1 MNSSD
6 SVDKWIESQKGGK
19 GPLFLSVVVPAF
31 NERWRLPP
39 TIIDMVDY
47 LERKDFA
54 YEIIVV
60 DDGSTDETAEI
71 VKKFE
76 RVREQVRLIRLPRNA
91 GKGHA
96 VRTGI
101 LNAKG
106 AHIIFADA
114 DGSTPISEID
124 RLLDAIR
131 NGADVAI
138 GSRALSSD
146 ETQVKTVWYRKL
158 LGRSFNYVVNVI
170 LLPGIADT
178 QCGFK
183 MFTAKAAEFLFTRQ
197 KSDGFSF
204 DVEILFIAQRAGLKI
219 AEIPINWENVPG
231 SKVSLVLDAL
241 RMFRDVFRFK
251 VQHRNIKPDLFASQ
265 TLKVD

>member
-1 MNSSD
+1 MNAND
-6 SVDKWIESQKGGK
+6 SIDKWIGAQKEAK
-19 GPLFLSVVVPAF
+19 RPLFLSVVVPAF

-39 TIIDMVDY
+39 TLIDMVDY
-47 LERKDFA
+47 LEKREFD

-60 DDGSTDETAEI
+60 DDGSSDETSEM

-76 RVREQVRLIRLPRNA
+76 RVRDQVRLIRLPRNA

-96 VRTGI
+96 VRTGV

-106 AHIIFADA
+106 AHVIFADA
-114 DGSTPISEID
+114 DGSTPIAEID
-124 RLLDAIR
+124 KLLDAIK
-131 NGADVAI
+131 NGADIAI

-146 ETQVKTVWYRKL
+146 NTTVKTVWYRKL

-183 MFTAKAAEFLFTRQ
+183 MFTAKAAEFLFSRQ

-219 AEIPINWENVPG
+219 EEIPINWENVPG
-231 SKVSLVLDAL
+231 SKVSLILDAL

-251 VQHRNIKPDLFASQ
+251 VMHRNITRELFR
-265 TLKVD
+265 